1 MTAVRV
7 ALFVL
12 GVGFLFAT
20 LRIVVQFLRY
30 RSLRQSAL
38 VTWPVETPATYPW
51 LLALGVV
58 AGILV
63 FIKLVVQQQPPQRAF
78 GEGMMLL
85 YYAYAVPLRM
95 KIGCGLFADGI
106 WTDAG
111 YIPYAKIGGLSWR
124 EGKTIK
130 LVITYR
136 LRSIARSLTVPRDHY
151 AEVRRFLRDKIAAHD
166 IHFTGKT
173 LDLGG
178 DDRDHI

>member
-7 ALFVL
+7 ALVVL

-20 LRIVVQFLRY
+20 LRIVIQFLRY
-30 RSLRQSAL
+30 RSFRHSAL
-38 VTWPVETPATYPW
+38 VTWPVEAPATYPW
-51 LLALGVV
+51 MLGLGVI

-85 YYAYAVPLRM
+85 YYAYAVPLRL
-95 KIGCGLFADGI
+95 KIGLGLYTDGI

-111 YIPYAKIGGLSWR
+111 YIPYAKIGGFSWR
-124 EGKTIK
+124 EGKAIK
-130 LVITYR
+130 LVISYR
-136 LRSIARSLTVPRDHY
+136 LRRIARSLTVPRDHY

-166 IHFTGKT
+166 IDFTGKT

-178 DDRDHI
+178 DDRNRV